1 MEQEQLLQSNS
12 VFADHMVVGK
22 LSLHHDGERE
32 VYMATDGESRN
43 VALTV
48 FDIKCRRYATD
59 RSARKRQP
67 DFLRRRGFI
76 KHVSGYRIY
85 GCLGTSEV
93 SGLRHRHL

>member
-1 MEQEQLLQSNS
+1 MFKASMIKNNTE
-12 VFADHMVVGK
+12 FAGYKVVRK

-67 DFLRRRGFI
+67 DFI
-76 KHVSGYRIY
+76 
-85 GCLGTSEV
+85 E
-93 SGLRHRHL
+93 